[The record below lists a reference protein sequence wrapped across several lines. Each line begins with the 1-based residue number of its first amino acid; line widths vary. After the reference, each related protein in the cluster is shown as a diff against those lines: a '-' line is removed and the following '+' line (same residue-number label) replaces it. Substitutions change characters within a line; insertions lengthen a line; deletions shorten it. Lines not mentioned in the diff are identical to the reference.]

1 LVNQTI
7 VQFTITLIMAKK
19 KQTQQVNTS
28 YVGNIYL
35 SNYGETLE
43 IKTQA
48 AGKLTYSKTI
58 DNVTVEGGAFEV
70 AQLEQLI
77 SFNRLKKI

>member
-1 LVNQTI
+1 
-7 VQFTITLIMAKK
+7 MAKK